1 MTDIAPELLE
11 KVQKSFSEQTAALRE
26 EIKKGVKS
34 YKEAYEYASQVGE
47 ALSKSFG
54 VNITP
59 EILPDGRMYY
69 NIADKVVRPMLEE
82 EHNIVA
88 EAAEGAQKAANK
100 AAGVGIKPLKAE
112 FDKDRAQGIIDRVSS
127 QPYDEI
133 EWILHEPVKTFAR
146 NTVDRTIEKNVN
158 FHGKSGLKPKIVRS
172 ASASACQWCLD
183 LAGTYSYPNVPKE
196 VYARHAN
203 CSCTVEYVSGGKYQ
217 DIWSKRIY
225 NSKDERDAAIEERI
239 RNAEEAKAKAD
250 ERRRLFGKNIHFKT
264 GDEDSKKYM
273 ESKDPLKGF
282 KPVTPQSA
290 VPLARMQAKKW
301 INNLDE
307 PAKNLIQKYTYNQGD
322 TKPKF
327 YERINSFIRNG
338 YQGEKDYTEQVEII
352 SAALKNSKLISNYKC
367 YRGSDH
373 NPFAGMKPGESKK
386 VDQFFSTTIAS
397 SKSFEGEFNI
407 IVYAQKGT
415 HAAYIEELSAYP
427 SQREMLFDKDV
438 EYEVL
443 YQQSNIVVV
452 RTKP

>member
-217 DIWSKRIY
+217 DVWSKKISDTSRADRIAM
-225 NSKDERDAAIEERI
+225 SQRMESEAREE
-239 RNAEEAKAKAD
+239 KA
-250 ERRRLFGKNIHFKT
+250 RLFGRLTRFKT
-264 GDEDSKKYM
+264 GGQTTDEYAI
-273 ESKDPLKGF
+273 SKDKLRGF
-282 KPVTPQSA
+282 IGIGPREA
-290 VPLARMQAKKW
+290 VPTARKEARLW
-301 INNLDE
+301 INRLSE
-307 PAKNLIQKYTYNQGD
+307 PAKQLIQRYTYNQND
-322 TKPKF
+322 TTPKF
-327 YERINSFIRNG
+327 FERINSFIRNG
-338 YQGEKDYTEQVEII
+338 YTGEKDYTEQVEII
-352 SAALKNSKLISNYKC
+352 SNALKDSKLKNNYVC
-367 YRGSDH
+367 YRGSDYD
-373 NPFAGMKPGESKK
+373 PFNGAQVGERCKAN
-386 VDQFFSTTIAS
+386 QFLSTS
-397 SKSFEGEFNI
+397 LSNSGSF
-407 IVYAQKGT
+407 KGNYKIT
-415 HAAYIEELSAYP
+415 VLADRGTNAAYIEELSAEQFKN
-427 SQREMLFDKDV
+427 QREMLFDKDV

-443 YQQSNIVVV
+443 SRQENEIIV
-452 RTKP
+452 RTIP